1 MQILMED
8 IRRFVSDNF
17 LFGQSSAGISD
28 DDSFL
33 EKGIMDST
41 GVLQLV
47 GFIQEHFTLMLDDD
61 ELLPENLD
69 SIRRVA
75 SFVRRKLSAA
85 EASALSSEALHP
97 EKEHLVAS
105 N

>member
-1 MQILMED
+1 MQTVIEE

-17 LFGQSSAGISD
+17 LFGQSSTEISD

-33 EKGIMDST
+33 EKGIIDST

-47 GFIQEHFTLMLDDD
+47 GFIQETFTLMLDDE

-75 SFVRRKLSAA
+75 SFVRRKLAAA
-85 EASALSSEALHP
+85 EADALSSEALHP
-97 EKEHLVAS
+97 GKAHLVAS